1 MTERGAMSDS
11 GTETDTSGEIAGA
24 GAGAGGNARSN
35 GRPNVAPRRAGE
47 ALLRWARRQAR
58 NLAPFA
64 TLVLMVLFFS
74 ATTDSF
80 LNLVNLRNILAQ
92 VATLAV
98 VSTGVT
104 FVLLCG
110 EIDLSIAAVAM
121 LTGVT
126 SSVLFGVAGLSQVV
140 AIGGGLAAAAILG
153 LINGFTTTRVGL
165 PSFVATL
172 ASMQIASGLA
182 QYVTRGNIL
191 YTIPPALK
199 AAGGAYLGRREPWR
213 LPVVVLAGTAA
224 LALGHVV
231 LRYTRFGR
239 LVYMTGSNREAAR
252 LSGIDTRRIVGACLT
267 ICAVSAGAAGMLNTG
282 RLGSAQ
288 SYGLDDMLLD
298 GVAAVV
304 LGGTSLFGGEGG
316 IKNTVVG
323 LLIFGVLNNGLN
335 QLQLDIFVRLWLRG
349 VILLLALIV
358 NVYALRLRKLA
369 TAASP

>member
-1 MTERGAMSDS
+1 MPDIAPA
-11 GTETDTSGEIAGA
+11 TDEPP
-24 GAGAGGNARSN
+24 AR
-35 GRPNVAPRRAGE
+35 AH
-47 ALLRWARRQAR
+47 ALAAWARRRAR
-58 NLAPFA
+58 SLAPFL
-64 TLVLMVLFFS
+64 TLTAMLIFFT

-121 LTGVT
+121 MTGVI
-126 SSVLFGVAGLSQVV
+126 SSVLFGVAGLPQVISV
-140 AIGGGLAAAAILG
+140 LGGLAAATVLG
-153 LINGFTTTRVGL
+153 LVNAFTTTRIGL

-182 QYVTRGNIL
+182 QYITRGNIL
-191 YTIPPALK
+191 YGIPPALK
-199 AAGGAYLGRREPWR
+199 FLGGAYIGKRDPWR
-213 LPVVVLAGTAA
+213 LPVVVLAGAVT
-224 LALGHVV
+224 LGLGHLV

-252 LSGIDTRRIVGACLT
+252 LSGINTRRIVGACLA
-267 ICAVSAGAAGMLNTG
+267 ICAAAAGGAGMLNTG

-316 IKNTVVG
+316 IKNTVMG

-349 VILLLALIV
+349 VILLVALVV
-358 NVYALRLRKLA
+358 NVYAQGLRKTLA
-369 TAASP
+369 RRAPGGPPSK